1 MTFDP
6 FGDFET
12 RGYLRNVAGE
22 KDPERV
28 KRLEHEAFRARVE
41 EALAALR
48 TDRPLG
54 YQDVL
59 DTHRRLFGD
68 MYPWA
73 GQDRAAT
80 APQVAV
86 GKAGRYDLFAHPQDA
101 SRAVEHALDMAADPA
116 RMRAKPGEVLG
127 LLCHGH
133 PLLDGNGRTLMTVH
147 AELCRRAGI
156 RIAWEDV
163 AKADYLTALT
173 RELERPGK
181 VLDAFLAPHVRR
193 PAASVAQDA
202 KHLQTL
208 RGLGPAARTAM
219 SPKARPLTMG
229 KILEVMR
236 PPAPATPLPWD
247 TPVAPLAERI
257 RTFEE
262 RLKAEKA
269 PAPKQ
274 EDKPGPAPDEPQR
287 PRSGPK
293 P

>member
-22 KDPERV
+22 KDSERV
-28 KRLEHEAFRARVE
+28 KRLEHEAFRSRIG

-48 TDRPLG
+48 TDKPLG

-68 MYPWA
+68 VYPWA
-73 GQDRAAT
+73 GQDRETT
-80 APQVAV
+80 ASQFAV
-86 GKAGRYDLFAHPQDA
+86 GKGGRYDLFAHPRDA
-101 SRAVEHALDMAADPA
+101 RRAVEHALGMAADPA
-116 RMRAKPGEVLG
+116 QMRAKPGEIMG
-127 LLCHGH
+127 LLCYGH
-133 PLLDGNGRTLMTVH
+133 PMLDGNGRTLMTVH

-156 RIAWEDV
+156 RIAWENV
-163 AKADYLTALT
+163 AKADYLAALT

-181 VLDAFLAPHVRR
+181 ILDAFLAPHVRR
-193 PAASVAQDA
+193 PATSVAQDA
-202 KHLQTL
+202 KRLQTL
-208 RGLGPAARTAM
+208 LGLGPAAGGAA
-219 SPKARPLTMG
+219 PPEAKPLIMG
-229 KILEVMR
+229 KVLDAMR
-236 PPAPATPLPWD
+236 PPGPAAPLPWD
-247 TPVAPLAERI
+247 PPPAPLTERI

-269 PAPKQ
+269 LAPKP
-274 EDKPGPAPDEPQR
+274 EERPDADLDER